1 MLKQMSWT
9 VEPETGAIHR
19 GPRVTK
25 YTLRP
30 VLSVP
35 TTLHRWKTVINGV
48 LRNAFEIYQLSSTE
62 FVHRVAVSLYHKN
75 LFWGKS
81 IRTCLEKNASENVR
95 CTPVYLIQN
104 NLEA

>member
-48 LRNAFEIYQLSSTE
+48 LRNAFEIYQLSSTMDK
-62 FVHRVAVSLYHKN
+62 FRARQL
-75 LFWGKS
+75 
-81 IRTCLEKNASENVR
+81 
-95 CTPVYLIQN
+95 VYLESIT
-104 NLEA
+104 

>member
-35 TTLHRWKTVINGV
+35 TTLHRSKTVINGV
-48 LRNAFEIYQLSSTE
+48 LRNAFEIYPLSSTA

-75 LFWGKS
+75 LFFG
-81 IRTCLEKNASENVR
+81 
-95 CTPVYLIQN
+95 
-104 NLEA
+104 